1 MYCLNGALY
10 QLKHN
15 DTPPPTTA
23 TTTATTS
30 TTTATTTTG
39 GTPTEANGVL
49 HALSADSITVGDLTC
64 SIGPSSP
71 STSGFTLNQSVRMYC
86 LNGALYSLA
95 HN

>member
-15 DTPPPTTA
+15 DSPPPA
-23 TTTATTS
+23 
-30 TTTATTTTG
+30 TTTATTTTTTTTTSA
-39 GTPTEANGVL
+39 GTPTGANGVL
-49 HALSADSITVGDLTC
+49 HALTSDSITVGDLTC
-64 SIGPSSP
+64 SIGSGSP
-71 STSGFTLNQSVRMYC
+71 STSGFAVNQSVRMYC